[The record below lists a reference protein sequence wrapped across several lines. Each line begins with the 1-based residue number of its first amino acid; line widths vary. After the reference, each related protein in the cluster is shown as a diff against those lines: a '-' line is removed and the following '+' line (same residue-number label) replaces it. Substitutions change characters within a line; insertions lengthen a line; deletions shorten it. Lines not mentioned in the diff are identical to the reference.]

1 MYVLARQR
9 VVPSVAT
16 RGPRFTNLGKRPI
29 LADEC
34 PIAVKSTEV
43 TTQFVPAHLTV
54 ILCKISVFSA
64 FLFYLRM
71 SNDFMN

>member
-16 RGPRFTNLGKRPI
+16 RCPRSTNLENRPI
-29 LADEC
+29 LAEEC
-34 PIAVKSTEV
+34 PRAVKSTDV
-43 TTQFVPAHLTV
+43 TTQFVPANLTV

-64 FLFYLRM
+64 FLFYMRM
-71 SNDFMN
+71 SNEFMD